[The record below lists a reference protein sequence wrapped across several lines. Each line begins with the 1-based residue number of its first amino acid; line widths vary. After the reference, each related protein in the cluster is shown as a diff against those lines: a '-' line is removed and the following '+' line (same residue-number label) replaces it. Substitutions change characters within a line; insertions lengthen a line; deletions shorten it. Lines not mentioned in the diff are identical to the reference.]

1 MKITIEQGE
10 FSHIYDDSVNTKING
25 GFIEEGYTNV
35 HNAIDAVLR
44 ILCNFYDKK
53 KIAQDIKEGDYSI
66 MDALIEK

>member
-1 MKITIEQGE
+1 MKITIQHGE

-25 GFIEEGYTNV
+25 GFVEEGYTNV

-44 ILCNFYDKK
+44 LLCNFYDKK
-53 KIAQDIKEGDYSI
+53 KIAEDIKVGNYSI